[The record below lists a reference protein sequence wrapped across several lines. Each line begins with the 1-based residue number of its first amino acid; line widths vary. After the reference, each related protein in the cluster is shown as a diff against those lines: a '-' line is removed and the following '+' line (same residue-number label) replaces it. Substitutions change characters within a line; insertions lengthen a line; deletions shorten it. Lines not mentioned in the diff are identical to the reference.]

1 MSVESASDLLDIIEA
16 LGGIDAESV
25 TVTHAGG
32 SFSAIFE
39 RPFVE
44 VEAGGM
50 GVESRQPVLV
60 ARTSDVSALAKD
72 TSLTVQSVAYKLRR
86 QEPDGTGVTRL
97 ILKTA

>member
-1 MSVESASDLLDIIEA
+1 MSVESADDLLDIVEA

-25 TVTHAGG
+25 TVTYTGG

-44 VEAGGM
+44 VE
-50 GVESRQPVLV
+50 GVESRQPVLI
-60 ARTSDVSALAKD
+60 ARTDDVDALAKD
-72 TSLTVQSVAYKLRR
+72 TSLTVQSVVYKLRR
-86 QEPDGTGVTRL
+86 HEPDGTGITRL

>member
-1 MSVESASDLLDIIEA
+1 MSVESADDLLDMIQA
-16 LGGIDAESV
+16 LGGIDADTV
-25 TVTHAGG
+25 TVTYSGG

-44 VEAGGM
+44 VPGGEV

-72 TSLTVQSVAYKLRR
+72 ATLTVQSVAYKLRR
-86 QEPDGTGVTRL
+86 AEPDGTGVTRL
-97 ILKTA
+97 ILKAA